1 MNNALAPLAPASLT
15 TSKTMGLMP
24 QNLDEALR
32 LADILARSSLVPRD
46 YQGNP
51 GNALVA
57 IQWGCEL
64 GLPPLQA
71 MQNIAVINGRPSLWG
86 DSALALVRGSGLL
99 EAITETVTATEAV
112 CVVKRKGEA
121 ETSRTFTLEDAKR
134 AGLAGKAGPWA
145 QYPKRMLQMRARAWA
160 LRDVFPD
167 VLRGVHVAEEAQDIP
182 VERAMGAVEVI
193 PETTPTQ
200 SRTAAVKAKLAGRL
214 HPTQEQ
220 GPETTPPAA
229 AIDLVERLRG
239 LPVVRVKS
247 AIMRKFP
254 GRYAKAG
261 DMDLGALADDEAVW
275 VEQQLPHWQKAMK
288 QEAQPAT
295 PPPATEAAPTG
306 VVDGASD
313 DWGDGIGGEGQ
324 GVTK

>member
-51 GNALVA
+51 ANALVA

-64 GLPPLQA
+64 GLPPLQSL
-71 MQNIAVINGRPSLWG
+71 QSVAVINGRPSLWG

-134 AGLAGKAGPWA
+134 AGLAGKAGPWS
-145 QYPKRMLQMRARAWA
+145 QYPRRMMQMRARAWA

-220 GPETTPPAA
+220 VPETATPAAAVDLVEQLRGLPGARVQAAIQRRFGDWFTEAA
-229 AIDLVERLRG
+229 AIDLSA
-239 LPVVRVKS
+239 LPEDV
-247 AIMRKFP
+247 A
-254 GRYAKAG
+254 A
-261 DMDLGALADDEAVW
+261 W

-288 QEAQPAT
+288 QEEQPAT
-295 PPPATEAAPTG
+295 PPPATAAAPAG
-306 VVDGASD
+306 VVDGAGD
-313 DWGDGIGGEGQ
+313 DWGDGFGGEGQ
-324 GVTK
+324 G